1 MGHDNQVYKNIARFD
16 AGIADRWW
24 SVTGGNVKVGID
36 AASMERIVGNLSS
49 LVTPGQSGAIDQ
61 LIRWHDNWIG
71 DAFDR
76 LNAKFTRAVNT
87 GAIWR
92 GSSHRLNGP
101 QSGALPDDII
111 DSFRLIGHVDFT
123 SPMSKWHYTPSQ
135 YMAVLDL
142 IRKRYI
148 YLYEV
153 EDHGLTLRGGGPLG
167 YYDKRGDPRML
178 VLNQVRYG
186 NSGRQRN
193 LVHESTHA
201 IQDWAKV
208 PGLIGKHAEA
218 DAHVCGW
225 VIGRLLGETT
235 MAGLDTDIAITA
247 FDVAD
252 FVIKKTTDSKR
263 ADFLTAYKALV
274 DFIEKEPAYA
284 ADANKGFAESEPED
298 IAQKQ
303 VFADSLARKP

>member
-1 MGHDNQVYKNIARFD
+1 MGHDNQAYKDIARFD
-16 AGIADRWW
+16 VGIADRWW

-36 AASMERIVGNLSS
+36 AGSMERIVGNLSS

-61 LIRWHDNWIG
+61 LIRWHDSWVG
-71 DAFDR
+71 DAYDR

-101 QSGALPDDII
+101 QSGPLPDAII
-111 DSFRLIGHVDFT
+111 DGFRLIGHVDFT
-123 SPMSKWHYTPSQ
+123 SPMTNWHYMPSQ
-135 YMAVLDL
+135 YEAVLEL

-153 EDHGLTLRGGGPLG
+153 EDHGLTLRGGGPVG
-167 YYDKRGDPRML
+167 YYDKRNDPRML
-178 VLNQVRYG
+178 VLNQLRYG
-186 NSGRQRN
+186 NKGRQRN

-218 DAHVCGW
+218 DANVCGW

-263 ADFLTAYKALV
+263 PAFTTAYKALV

-284 ADANKGFAESEPED
+284 PDANTGFAESDPEN
-298 IAQKQ
+298 INQKQ
-303 VFADSLARKP
+303 TFADALAKKL